1 MLDRGL
7 CAQSLGYT
15 WQGRGDINV
24 VKESPIYKPWGGS
37 LIDDVNDRQS
47 MGCGKGW
54 LDSNNL
60 CPRHFM
66 YHCPIL
72 MTPSIQPSRNLYPL
86 ANTLMTS
93 SVRPEYQ
100 LWFLTPVKF
109 LYVLVTTVTDWNQ
122 HLSVCSLVWLT
133 HPVLSPVLS
142 VPAAVCLNNIHGV
155 LCGYGISVL
164 KGTWLCSHWGQRSWF
179 WNVPQHFCFK
189 LEAIDGEANMSGT

>member
-1 MLDRGL
+1 MLWRSVPFTSYDT
-7 CAQSLGYT
+7 S
-15 WQGRGDINV
+15 
-24 VKESPIYKPWGGS
+24 S
-37 LIDDVNDRQS
+37 LIDYVNDRQW

-54 LDSNNL
+54 LDSNIF
-60 CPRHFM
+60 CPLHFM
-66 YHCPIL
+66 YLCPIP
-72 MTPSIQPSRNLYPL
+72 MTSSIQPSRNLYPL

-142 VPAAVCLNNIHGV
+142 VPAAAAVCLNNIHGV

-164 KGTWLCSHWGQRSWF
+164 NGTWLCSHWGQRSWF
-179 WNVPQHFCFK
+179 WDAHQHFCFE
-189 LEAIDGEANMSGT
+189 LEATDGEANMSGT